1 MLMAG
6 CGLFPKVQEETAGW
20 SAQKLYND
28 AKENLNDGNYERA
41 IKMFETLEA
50 RYPFGRF
57 AQQAQLEVAYAYYKD
72 NEPISAIA
80 ASDRFIKLHPN
91 HPNVDYA
98 YYLKGLANFNED
110 LGLLGQLVDQ
120 DLSERDPKA
129 AREAFQ
135 SLKEL
140 VTRFPDSKYT
150 PDATARMKYLVNA
163 LANNEVHVAK
173 YYLKRQAYVAAV
185 NRAKEV
191 VKTYPEAPAT
201 EEALAVMVVA
211 YDKLKL
217 PDLRDDAQRVLKLN
231 FPNSQ
236 YAQGVSLRAQ
246 AWYKFWSGV
255 GSDSR
260 AQRKHAPT
268 FRRYRWANN
277 TRTRSRSSCVST
289 PGAGALAVTPTL
301 MR

>member
-1 MLMAG
+1 MLSAALFVSG
-6 CGLFPKVQEETAGW
+6 CGLFPKNKDETAGW
-20 SAQKLYND
+20 SAQRLYSE
-28 AKENLNDGNYERA
+28 AKDNLNDGNYERA
-41 IKMFETLEA
+41 IQLFETLEA
-50 RYPFGRF
+50 RYPFGRY

-72 NEPISAIA
+72 DEPISAVA
-80 ASDRFIKLHPN
+80 AADRFIKLHPN

-98 YYLKGLANFNED
+98 YYLKGLANFNDD
-110 LGLLGQLVDQ
+110 LGILGRWVNQ
-120 DLSERDPKA
+120 DLSERDPRA

-135 SLKEL
+135 AFKEL
-140 VTRFPDSKYT
+140 VTRFPESKYT

-163 LANNEVHVAK
+163 LASNEVHVAK

-217 PDLRDDAQRVLKLN
+217 PDLRDDASRVLKLN

-236 YAQGVSLRAQ
+236 YAKGVNLREK
-246 AWYKFWSGV
+246 AWYKFW
-255 GSDSR
+255 
-260 AQRKHAPT
+260 
-268 FRRYRWANN
+268 
-277 TRTRSRSSCVST
+277 
-289 PGAGALAVTPTL
+289 
-301 MR
+301 